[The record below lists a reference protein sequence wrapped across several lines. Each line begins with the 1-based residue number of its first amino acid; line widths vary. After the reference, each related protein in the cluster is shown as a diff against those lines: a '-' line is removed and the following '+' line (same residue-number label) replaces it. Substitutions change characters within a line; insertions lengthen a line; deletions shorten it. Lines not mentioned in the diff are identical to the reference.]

1 MCSQENTPREHVSSE
16 KARMPRFNYFLSD
29 IKNPVQK
36 ENPIWQ
42 APIPLSRTQSAGTFV
57 SNSDMLVHHGDC
69 FSAARD
75 FLEKDRYAVI
85 TQAVSRHLRRQIPVK
100 EIDEIRIILDKHGAF
115 YHPAKIEAVL
125 KDVQISFVLNIAV
138 TEIGKQCAQREYR
151 ILEMLNADA
160 SPSFIPD
167 VYAQGSVITK
177 RDQVETRMFLA
188 EWFEGF
194 HEFHLSS
201 DLSDGTVKIIVWDN
215 DRGNFFL
222 TKHQTMHLYRKA
234 AKILTYY
241 YNIETFEQI
250 FSWHHAAGDFVLK
263 CRKEDV
269 EVKLVTVRQYRSM
282 FKKNIHPEHK
292 PPDAEMILEA
302 LMVFFFNLAIK
313 MRIDRLDGVG
323 EIVWSDKIALTGIL
337 KGFFEGLALKP
348 PVDVFEAPLADCFR
362 QHLLA
367 CSAADFSDM
376 NHAIFR
382 GYPSQA
388 SEVPVIR
395 RHLARHIEALYNTAR
410 QLEKV

>member
-1 MCSQENTPREHVSSE
+1 
-16 KARMPRFNYFLSD
+16 MPRFSYFLSD

-36 ENPIWQ
+36 DDPIWS

-57 SNSDMLVHHGDC
+57 SDTDMSVHHGDC
-69 FSAARD
+69 FLAARD
-75 FLEKDRYAVI
+75 FLEKDRYAI
-85 TQAVSRHLRRQIPVK
+85 IIQAVSQHLRRQIPVK
-100 EIDEIRIILDKHGAF
+100 EIDEVRIILDKHGAF

-125 KDVQISFVLNIAV
+125 KDVKISFVLNIAV
-138 TEIGKQCAQREYR
+138 TEIGKQCVQREYR

-160 SPSFIPD
+160 YPSFIPD
-167 VYAQGSVITK
+167 VYAHGSVITK

-188 EWFEGF
+188 QWFEGF
-194 HEFHLSS
+194 HEFHLSR
-201 DLSDGTVKIIVWDN
+201 DPSDGTVKIVVWDN
-215 DRGNFFL
+215 DHGNFFL
-222 TKHQTMHLYRKA
+222 TSHQTMNLYRKA
-234 AKILTYY
+234 AMILTYY

-269 EVKLVTVRQYRSM
+269 EAKLVTVRQYRSM

-292 PPDAEMILEA
+292 TPDAEMILEA
-302 LMVFFFNLAIK
+302 LLVFFLNMAIK

-323 EIVWSDKIALTGIL
+323 EMAWSDKIALMGIL
-337 KGFFEGLALKP
+337 KGFFEGLALNP
-348 PVDVFEAPLADCFR
+348 PVDGFEAPLVDCFR

-376 NHAIFR
+376 NHAIVR

-395 RHLARHIEALYNTAR
+395 RHLARHIEDLYNAAR
-410 QLEKV
+410 QLENV

>member
-1 MCSQENTPREHVSSE
+1 
-16 KARMPRFNYFLSD
+16 MPRFSYFLSD

-36 ENPIWQ
+36 ENPIWE
-42 APIPLSRTQSAGTFV
+42 APIPLSRNPSAGTSV
-57 SNSDMLVHHGDC
+57 SNTGMSIHHGDC
-69 FSAARD
+69 FLAARD

-85 TQAVSRHLRRQIPVK
+85 AQAVSQHLHRPIPFK
-100 EIDEIRIILDKHGAF
+100 EIDEVRIILDKHGAF

-125 KDVQISFVLNIAV
+125 EDVQISFVLNIAV
-138 TEIGKQCAQREYR
+138 AEIGKECAQREYR

-160 SPSFIPD
+160 SYSFIPD
-167 VYAQGSVITK
+167 VYAQGSVITE
-177 RDQVETRMFLA
+177 RDQDETRMFLA

-194 HEFHLSS
+194 HEFHLSR
-201 DLSDGTVKIIVWDN
+201 DPLDGTVKIIVWDN

-222 TKHQTMHLYRKA
+222 TNHQTMQLYREA

-263 CRKEDV
+263 CCNEDV
-269 EVKLVTVRQYRSM
+269 EVKLVTVRQYGSM
-282 FKKNIHPEHK
+282 FKKNIHAEHRR
-292 PPDAEMILEA
+292 PNAEMILEA
-302 LMVFFFNLAIK
+302 LMVFFMNTAIK

-323 EIVWSDKIALTGIL
+323 EMAWADKIALMGIL

-348 PVDVFEAPLADCFR
+348 TLNGFEAPLHDCFL

-376 NHAIFR
+376 NHAIVR

-388 SEVPVIR
+388 SEVPVIS
-395 RHLARHIEALYNTAR
+395 RHLARHIEDLYNAAR